1 MGLFG
6 KNQTLLTELTSDTSL
21 RPTTESASP
30 WLVQLMKVEPKSWL
44 AHTAT
49 LSLMEPL
56 PPSLGLLMLLVTV
69 LSLLSFLL
77 PPSTHTPSLPML
89 RSRSTSPMLSGQ
101 LVLLGIKPQVLGFKS
116 NQTPIGFWNFV
127 AFLDLTTFDNYNC
140 SYLIFF

>member
-30 WLVQLMKVEPKSWL
+30 WLVQLMKVEPKSCL

-49 LSLMEPL
+49 LSLMEP
-56 PPSLGLLMLLVTV
+56 
-69 LSLLSFLL
+69 L

-127 AFLDLTTFDNYNC
+127 AFLDL
-140 SYLIFF
+140 